1 MAEDKSQSFEDFK
14 ITLLIGSFFV
24 GKIRV
29 MDFEPQLA
37 VKREKKLPAIKA
49 PGLFWMLIILM
60 LVLFGLAVSMLGKSQ
75 NIGADLLTPTE
86 TVSAEIKPS
95 RIYTISYKSGVF
107 SPTNLRIRAGDTV
120 RFKNE
125 SIFPIRIVSGPDSIL
140 VGLDS
145 IGDIPQG
152 SYFSFTFAAKGIF
165 DYHNDRNQKEIGTI
179 IVR

>member
-1 MAEDKSQSFEDFK
+1 
-14 ITLLIGSFFV
+14 
-24 GKIRV
+24 

-37 VKREKKLPAIKA
+37 VKKEKKLPAIKG
-49 PGLFWMLIILM
+49 PGLFWMLIILT
-60 LVLFGLAVSMLGKSQ
+60 LVIFGLAVSMLGKSQ
-75 NIGADLLTPTE
+75 NVRTDLPKPSE
-86 TVSAEIKPS
+86 TISPDIRSS

-107 SPTNLRIRAGDTV
+107 SPTNLRIHAGDTI

-125 SIFPIRIVSGPDSIL
+125 SVFPIRIVSGPDSIL

-145 IGDIPQG
+145 VGDIPQG

-165 DYHNDRNQKEIGTI
+165 DYHNDRNQKETGTI